1 MAAQKHLA
9 SREPTPFEINLMS
22 VALRQF
28 GSVVLLI
35 SREVLVFL
43 RGDESNVDAN
53 NEGFVYFP
61 LACVGSLI
69 IDWCSCMFLCSFGKL
84 RDLGFLPVTI

>member
-9 SREPTPFEINLMS
+9 SCEPTPFVINVMS
-22 VALRQF
+22 VVLWQF

-35 SREVLVFL
+35 SREVLAFL
-43 RGDESNVDAN
+43 RGNESKVNAN

-61 LACVGSLI
+61 LTCVGSLI
-69 IDWCSCMFLCSFGKL
+69 NDWYSCVYLCSFGKR
-84 RDLGFLPVTI
+84 RDLGFLPVS